1 MAMELVPVDLDT
13 PEKLPELV
21 SWLKV
26 LPFDPEDIKQ
36 ILVAWHK
43 EMGIPMLKATVDE
56 VLGRSPEGG
65 AYAEGEV

>member
-1 MAMELVPVDLDT
+1 MAMELIPVELDT

-21 SWLKV
+21 AWLKE
-26 LPFDPEDIKQ
+26 LHFDPEDIKQ

-43 EMGIPMLKATVDE
+43 EMGIPMLVETVDE

-65 AYAEGEV
+65 VYAEGEV